1 MKNANGTRIDD
12 GADGINLKEVIIQ
25 VAPKLRWAASAEGGA
40 RGSMSQNLIVPVMG
54 LRRTAYHEALPD
66 VLTEGIGASAF
77 GRVLQRPYER
87 GGCM

>member
-1 MKNANGTRIDD
+1 MRT
-12 GADGINLKEVIIQ
+12 
-25 VAPKLRWAASAEGGA
+25 AASAVGEA
-40 RGSMSQNLIVPVMG
+40 RGSMSQNLIVPEMG

-77 GRVLQRPYER
+77 GRVLECPHAQ